1 MADQETTTDADIIM
15 YNKSLVKLEKYVQ
28 NKNIKKEISFQLKKY
43 EDILT
48 PINAKYNIKASEAIE
63 ITNDNIELSVFEYN
77 QKEEKRKIEEIYK
90 LGKDVVAVDNSKITD
105 NQLYRLE
112 FYPDNYNSMSISKA
126 KVIYKH
132 KVTNEIVE
140 VKDLLKPAPGFT
152 LNAQGSLVNTSIK
165 KSVKSIKHFNSYE
178 GLIDNKEG
186 IELGYG
192 INTGRGVLN
201 VSGLGLSNVIVD
213 IEHQLVDMP
222 YSLIKNDK
230 YSF

>member
-1 MADQETTTDADIIM
+1 MADQENTTDADIIM

-28 NKNIKKEISFQLKKY
+28 DKNIKKEISFQLKKY

-63 ITNDNIELSVFEYN
+63 ITNENIELSVFEYN
-77 QKEEKRKIEEIYK
+77 QKEEKRKIEELYK
-90 LGKDVVAVDNSKITD
+90 LGKDVIAIDNSKIID

-112 FYPDNYNSMSISKA
+112 FYPDNYNSMTISKA

-132 KVTNEIVE
+132 RTTNEIVE

-152 LNAQGSLVNTSIK
+152 LNAEGSLVNTSIK
-165 KSVKSIKHFNSYE
+165 KTVKSIKHFNSFE
-178 GLIDNKEG
+178 GLLDSKNG

-192 INTGRGVLN
+192 VNQGRGVLN
-201 VSGLGLSNVIVD
+201 VSGLGLNNVIFD
-213 IEHQLVDMP
+213 IEHQLVNMP
-222 YSLIKNDK
+222 LSIIKNNR
-230 YSF
+230 YTF